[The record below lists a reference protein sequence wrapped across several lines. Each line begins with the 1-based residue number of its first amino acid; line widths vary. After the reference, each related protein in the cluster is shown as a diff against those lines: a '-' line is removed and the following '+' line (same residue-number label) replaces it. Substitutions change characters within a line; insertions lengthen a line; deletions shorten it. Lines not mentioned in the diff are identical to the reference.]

1 MKSYSKK
8 DLEDIFI
15 KTFKLNDIDTIHN
28 LELNKIP
35 KWDSLGHL
43 RLILAIEKRFNIKI
57 SNEKITKL
65 TSFSLLLNY
74 LKL

>member
-15 KTFKLNDIDTIHN
+15 QIFKINDIEIIHN

-43 RLILAIEKRFNIKI
+43 RLILAIEKKFNIKI
-57 SNEKITKL
+57 SNDKITQL
-65 TSFSLLLNY
+65 TSFSLLLSY